1 MQVTRACFDYLMKV
15 FYGLSNY
22 DMMVIVD
29 VFVGSIC
36 LVLFCGVSTLQ
47 AFCTVA
53 DGLKPLTFQA
63 QYLLVE
69 LWVASDLVCMF
80 G

>member
-1 MQVTRACFDYLMKV
+1 MAFLT
-15 FYGLSNY
+15 Y
-22 DMMVIVD
+22 DMMFVVD

-53 DGLKPLTFQA
+53 DGLKPLTFQGR
-63 QYLLVE
+63 YLLVE